1 VTDAL
6 KSLRMRFRVILLTF
20 VFLLLHAAGD
30 EAARVDRLFAQWNKP
45 GSPGA
50 AVAVVRN
57 GEIVFKYGYG
67 LANLEYDIP
76 ITPATVFHVASVSKQ
91 FTAMSILL
99 LEQQGKLS
107 IDDDIHKYLPEM
119 ADFGATITLRNLLN
133 HTSGLRDQWDLVRM
147 AGWRMDDVITQRQL
161 LSMLFHQKELNFAP
175 GAEHLYCNSG
185 FTLLAEIVHRVSGR
199 TFPQFTRDAI
209 FQPLAMNSTHFHD
222 DHEMLVKNRAY
233 SYQPDGER
241 FKLAALNYANVG
253 ATSLFTTVE
262 DLAKWAHNFELPR
275 VGDAA
280 LIARMETPGVL
291 NNGKKLDYACGIVV
305 SEFRGLRVVQHS
317 GGDAGYRSQI
327 TMFPDQKFSVVV
339 LSNLATAV
347 PGRLAMQV
355 AGIYLADR
363 FPKPEDKRPDGP
375 VAPGRKFEKL
385 SPERLQE
392 FAGDYYSE
400 ELGTNYT
407 LVMRNDR
414 LVATHRRHDDVLLA
428 HVSGDDFRGEQSY
441 FRAIHFTRASN
452 GRVAGL
458 LLSSGRVRNVR
469 FVRN

>member
-1 VTDAL
+1 MRLAL
-6 KSLRMRFRVILLTF
+6 LPLLP
-20 VFLLLHAAGD
+20 LLVSAA
-30 EAARVDRLFAQWNKP
+30 ANPTQRVDQLFASFNKS

-57 GEIVFKYGYG
+57 GEIVYKRGYG
-67 LANLEYDIP
+67 LANLEYDIA

-91 FTAMSILL
+91 FTAMCILL

-107 IDDDIHKYLPEM
+107 IDDDIRKYLPEM
-119 ADFGATITLRNLLN
+119 ADFGAKITLRHLLN
-133 HTSGLRDQWDLVRM
+133 HTSGLRDQWDLVSM

-199 TFPQFTRDAI
+199 GMPEYARDAI
-209 FQPLAMNSTHFHD
+209 FQPLGMTNTHFHI
-222 DHEMLVKNRAY
+222 DHEMVVKNRAY
-233 SYQPDGER
+233 SYQPDGNG

-262 DLAKWAHNFELPR
+262 DLARWAHNFEVPR

-291 NNGKKLDYACGIVV
+291 NNGKKLDYACGL
-305 SEFRGLRVVQHS
+305 SLGEFRGLKTVGHS

-327 TMFPDQKFSVVV
+327 TMFPGEKFTVVV
-339 LSNLATAV
+339 LSNLATAQ
-347 PGRLAMQV
+347 PGRLATQV
-355 AGIYLADR
+355 AAIYLEDR
-363 FPKPEDKRPDGP
+363 FSKPAKAADSSAGPRP
-375 VAPGRKFEKL
+375 KFEPL
-385 SPERLQE
+385 PPEQLQQ

-400 ELGTNYT
+400 ELGTTYS
-407 LVMRNDR
+407 LIVRDGG
-414 LVATHRRHDDVLLA
+414 LVATHRRHQDVPLR
-428 HVSGDDFRGEQSY
+428 HGTGDDFTGNQFF
-441 FRAIHFTRASN
+441 FRTVHFTRGS
-452 GRVAGL
+452 GGQVSGL
-458 LLSSGRVRNVR
+458 LLSSGRVRNLR
-469 FVRN
+469 FVKQVPVP